1 MNKQELYAAWKAE
14 EDRAHIHGWDFSHIE
29 DRYEQEPLPW
39 DYETVLRQYLRQD
52 ARILDYD
59 TGGGEFLRKLGHPY
73 ANTAATEGYPP
84 NVQLIIRFSTPDARK
99 ALICSRIRSNTGRYG
114 IGLHSQVTLI
124 CTLAQTRC
132 PRDLA

>member
-39 DYETVLRQYLRQD
+39 DYETVLRQYLRED

-73 ANTAATEGYPP
+73 ANTAAT
-84 NVQLIIRFSTPDARK
+84 
-99 ALICSRIRSNTGRYG
+99 ALSNASNSSN
-114 IGLHSQVTLI
+114 I
-124 CTLAQTRC
+124 
-132 PRDLA
+132 